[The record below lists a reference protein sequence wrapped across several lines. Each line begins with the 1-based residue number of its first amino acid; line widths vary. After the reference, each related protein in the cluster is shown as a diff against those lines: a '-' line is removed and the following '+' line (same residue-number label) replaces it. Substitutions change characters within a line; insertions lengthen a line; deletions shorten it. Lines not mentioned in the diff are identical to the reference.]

1 VGIDR
6 SHPIRPADMTTTPTA
21 ADMSDPA
28 VAAAGPL
35 ALYRTRRRAGQLEA
49 DPVQE
54 LAAEK
59 LQSLHHALV
68 HYQPASGLAG
78 WRERLGLAR
87 RRDEAPQGLY
97 IFGGVGR
104 GKSMLM
110 DLFFAS
116 APVEK
121 KRRVHFHEFM
131 LEVHD
136 RLHRQR
142 QDRSL
147 EGDSLAPLAAEIA
160 AESWLLCFDEFH
172 VSNIADAMLLGRLF
186 AALLDL
192 GVVVVTTSNTAPED
206 LYQGGLQRER
216 FLPFIDLLK
225 ERLDILELDGVI
237 DYRRNRIKDVTV
249 YHQPLGAA
257 ADAALAAAFAQLT
270 DGAAGGPTTLAVQG
284 RQLAVP
290 QAAKGVA
297 RFRFADLCERALG
310 AADYIAIATHFH
322 TVIIGEIPLMTPE
335 QRNEARRFMTL
346 IDALYEHKTN
356 LICAAADAPDKLYVA
371 GDGVRE
377 FKRTASRLI
386 EMQSMVYLA
395 RPHLT

>member
-1 VGIDR
+1 
-6 SHPIRPADMTTTPTA
+6 
-21 ADMSDPA
+21 MSDA
-28 VAAAGPL
+28 ALTAAGPL
-35 ALYRTRRRAGQLEA
+35 ALYRARRRAGQLEA
-49 DPVQE
+49 DPAQE

-68 HYQPASGLAG
+68 HYQPASGAAG

-131 LEVHD
+131 LEVHE

-147 EGDSLAPLAAEIA
+147 DGDPLAPLATDIA

-192 GVVVVTTSNTAPED
+192 GVVVVTTSNSPPDD

-216 FLPFIDLLK
+216 FLPFLDLLK
-225 ERLDILELDGVI
+225 ERLDILELDGVT
-237 DYRRNRIKDVTV
+237 DYRRNRIKDMTV
-249 YHQPLGAA
+249 YHQPLG
-257 ADAALAAAFAQLT
+257 DAAEAALSEAFARLT
-270 DGAAGGPTTLAVQG
+270 DGAAGGTTTLAVQG
-284 RQLAVP
+284 RQLTVP
-290 QAAKGVA
+290 QAARGVA
-297 RFRFADLCERALG
+297 RFRFGDLCERALG

-322 TVIIGEIPLMTPE
+322 TIILGDIPLMTPE

-356 LICAAADAPDKLYVA
+356 LICAAAAAPDKLYAA
-371 GDGVRE
+371 GDGMRE

-386 EMQSMVYLA
+386 EMQSMAYLG

>member
-1 VGIDR
+1 M
-6 SHPIRPADMTTTPTA
+6 ATTA
-21 ADMSDPA
+21 AAGMSADAPT
-28 VAAAGPL
+28 AAGPL
-35 ALYRTRRRAGQLEA
+35 SLYRARRRAGQLAA
-49 DPVQE
+49 DPAQE

-59 LQSLHHALV
+59 LQSLHHALL
-68 HYQPASGLAG
+68 HYQPASGPAG

-87 RRDEAPQGLY
+87 RREEAPQGLY

-116 APVEK
+116 VPIEK

-142 QDRSL
+142 QDRSI
-147 EGDSLAPLAAEIA
+147 EGDPLAPLAAEIA

-192 GVVVVTTSNTAPED
+192 GVVVVTTSNTAPDE

-216 FLPFIDLLK
+216 FLPFIELLK

-237 DYRRNRIKDVTV
+237 DYRRNRIKDMTI
-249 YHQPLGAA
+249 YHHPLGADA
-257 ADAALAAAFAQLT
+257 EAALAAAFAQLT
-270 DGAAGGPTTLAVQG
+270 DGASGGATTLAVQG

-297 RFRFADLCERALG
+297 QFRFDDLCAHALG

-322 TVIIGEIPLMTPE
+322 TVIIAEIPVMTPD

-356 LICAAADAPDKLYVA
+356 LICAAADVPDKLYIA
-371 GDGVRE
+371 GDGARE

-386 EMQSMVYLA
+386 EMQSLAYLA

>member
-1 VGIDR
+1 
-6 SHPIRPADMTTTPTA
+6 
-21 ADMSDPA
+21 
-28 VAAAGPL
+28 
-35 ALYRTRRRAGQLEA
+35 
-49 DPVQE
+49 
-54 LAAEK
+54 
-59 LQSLHHALV
+59 
-68 HYQPASGLAG
+68 
-78 WRERLGLAR
+78 
-87 RRDEAPQGLY
+87 
-97 IFGGVGR
+97 
-104 GKSMLM
+104 M
-110 DLFFAS
+110 DLFSAS
-116 APVEK
+116 APIEK
-121 KRRVHFHEFM
+121 KRRVHFDEFM

-142 QDRSL
+142 QDRAL
-147 EGDSLAPLAAEIA
+147 DGDPLAPLAADIA

-186 AALLDL
+186 GALLDL
-192 GVVVVTTSNTAPED
+192 GVVVVTTSNTPPDD

-225 ERLDILELDGVI
+225 ERLDVLELDGVI
-237 DYRRNRIKDVTV
+237 DYRRDRIKGMTV

-257 ADAALAAAFAQLT
+257 AEAALADAFARLT
-270 DGAAGGPTTLAVQG
+270 DDAAGSATTLVVQG
-284 RQLAVP
+284 RALAVP

-322 TVIIGEIPLMTPE
+322 TVIIDGIPVMTPE

-356 LICAAADAPDKLYVA
+356 LICAAADAPDKLYIG
-371 GDGVRE
+371 GDGARE
-377 FKRTASRLI
+377 FKRAASRLI
-386 EMQSMVYLA
+386 EMQSTASLA

>member
-1 VGIDR
+1 MA
-6 SHPIRPADMTTTPTA
+6 PEMN
-21 ADMSDPA
+21 DPA
-28 VAAAGPL
+28 PSGPGPL
-35 ALYRTRRRAGQLEA
+35 ELYRARRRAGQVEA
-49 DPVQE
+49 DPAQE

-59 LQSLHHALV
+59 LQSLHHALA
-68 HYQPASGLAG
+68 HYRPTAGRAG

-87 RRDEAPQGLY
+87 QREEPPQGLY

-116 APVEK
+116 TPVEK

-136 RLHRQR
+136 SLHRQR
-142 QDRSL
+142 QERSN
-147 EGDSLAPLAAEIA
+147 EGDVLAPLAERIA
-160 AESWLLCFDEFH
+160 GESWLLCFDEFH

-186 AALLDL
+186 AALFDL
-192 GVVVVTTSNTAPED
+192 GVVVVTTSNTAPDD

-237 DYRRNRIKDVTV
+237 DYRRNRIKGMTV

-257 ADAALAAAFAQLT
+257 TEAALAEAFAQLT
-270 DGAAGGPTTLAVQG
+270 DGAADGATTLTVQG
-284 RQLAVP
+284 RPLAVS

-297 RFRFADLCERALG
+297 RLRFADLCERALG

-322 TVIIGEIPLMTPE
+322 TVIIADIPVMTPD

-356 LICAAADAPDKLYVA
+356 LICAAAAAPDRLYAA
-371 GDGVRE
+371 GDGARD

-386 EMQSMVYLA
+386 EMQSAAYLA

>member
-1 VGIDR
+1 M
-6 SHPIRPADMTTTPTA
+6 ATTPA
-21 ADMSDPA
+21 AGMSAAAP
-28 VAAAGPL
+28 AAAGPL
-35 ALYRTRRRAGQLEA
+35 ALYRERRRAGQLAA
-49 DPVQE
+49 DPAQE

-59 LQSLHHALV
+59 LQSLHHALLY
-68 HYQPASGLAG
+68 YQPASGPAG

-116 APVEK
+116 VPIEK

-142 QDRSL
+142 QDRSI
-147 EGDSLAPLAAEIA
+147 EGDPLAPLAAEIA

-192 GVVVVTTSNTAPED
+192 GVVVVTTSNTAPDE

-237 DYRRNRIKDVTV
+237 DYRRDRIKDMTI

-257 ADAALAAAFAQLT
+257 AEAALAAAFAQLT
-270 DGAAGGPTTLAVQG
+270 DGAAGSATTLTVQG

-290 QAAKGVA
+290 QAAKGVG
-297 RFRFADLCERALG
+297 RFRFADLCAHALG

-322 TVIIGEIPLMTPE
+322 TVIIAEIPLMTPD

-356 LICAAADAPDKLYVA
+356 LICAAADVPDKLYVG
-371 GDGVRE
+371 GDGARE

-386 EMQSMVYLA
+386 EMQSLAYLA

>member
-1 VGIDR
+1 
-6 SHPIRPADMTTTPTA
+6 
-21 ADMSDPA
+21 MSDPTA
-28 VAAAGPL
+28 TELGPL
-35 ALYRTRRRAGQLEA
+35 ELYRARRRAGQLAA
-49 DPVQE
+49 DPAQE

-59 LQSLHHALV
+59 LQSLHHALAR
-68 HYQPASGLAG
+68 YQPASGPAG

-87 RRDEAPQGLY
+87 RREEAPQGLY

-110 DLFFAS
+110 DMFFAS
-116 APVEK
+116 TPVEK

-136 RLHRQR
+136 SLHRQR
-142 QDRSL
+142 QERAND
-147 EGDSLAPLAAEIA
+147 GDVLGPLAARIA
-160 AESWLLCFDEFH
+160 GESWLLCFDEFH

-192 GVVVVTTSNTAPED
+192 GVVVVTTSNAAPDE

-225 ERLDILELDGVI
+225 ERLDILELDGAV
-237 DYRRNRIKDVTV
+237 DYRRDRIKGMTV
-249 YHQPLGAA
+249 YHQPLGAS

-270 DGAAGGPTTLAVQG
+270 DGAAAGATTLAVQG

-297 RFRFADLCERALG
+297 RFGFAELCERALG

-322 TVIIGEIPLMTPE
+322 TIILGDIPRMMPE

-356 LICAAADAPDKLYVA
+356 LICAASDAPDRLYVA
-371 GDGVRE
+371 GDGARD

-386 EMQSMVYLA
+386 EMQSTAYLA